1 MKIYRKRYIPNEI
14 IDISAD
20 EIVYQDDKLLVTK
33 WVPIK
38 PRTDVGRGV
47 SYTMLDKG
55 WKISKFYDHNGNL
68 LYWYCDI
75 IEYIK
80 GEDSLTLIDLLVD
93 VIIHEDGVYEVVDFE
108 ELDEALAA
116 GLITERQKVDALQK
130 VSALTK
136 LIDEKQFPPFEEV
149 SGVDM

>member
-14 IDISAD
+14 IDISGD
-20 EIVYQDDKLLVTK
+20 EIVYRDEKLIVTK
-33 WVPIK
+33 WLPIK
-38 PRTDVGRGV
+38 PRTDVGSGV

-55 WKISKFYDHNGNL
+55 WKISKFYDHGGNL

-75 IEYIK
+75 IEHVLK
-80 GEDSLTLIDLLVD
+80 DDELTLIDLLVD
-93 VIIHEDGVYEVVDFE
+93 VIIHEDGVYEVVDVE

-116 GLITERQKVDALQK
+116 GLITEEQKVDALQK

-136 LIDEKQFPPFEEV
+136 LIDEKHFPPFEE
-149 SGVDM
+149 MNI

>member
-1 MKIYRKRYIPNEI
+1 MKIFRKRYIPNEI

-20 EIVYQDDKLLVTK
+20 EIVYQDEKLLVTK
-33 WVPIK
+33 WIPIK

-55 WKISKFYDHNGNL
+55 WKISKFYDHNDNL

-75 IEYIK
+75 IEHIME
-80 GEDSLTLIDLLVD
+80 EDSLTLIDLLVD
-93 VIIHEDGVYEVVDFE
+93 VIIHEDGVYEVVDVE
-108 ELDEALAA
+108 ELDEALAD
-116 GLITERQKVDALQK
+116 GLITEQQKEDALQK

-136 LIDEKQFPPFEEV
+136 LIDEKQFPPFEE
-149 SGVDM
+149 MNI